1 MPTETCTVIFQ
12 GAYDGT
18 RKREG
23 VFKERQFGWYRRSVQ
38 LLSHVCGT
46 GVVFFISMLRN
57 KAVGS
62 GPSIAAQ
69 NQIKAKKPNGGNNH
83 EKDKH
88 HP

>member
-38 LLSHVCGT
+38 LLSHVGDR
-46 GVVFFISMLRN
+46 GLFFLFPTLQI

-83 EKDKH
+83 EKDKY

>member
-38 LLSHVCGT
+38 LLSHVWDGGC
-46 GVVFFISMLRN
+46 FFISMLRN

-83 EKDKH
+83 EKDKY